1 MKKQINEFFSDHTV
15 QVAKAIGPQVMDA
28 IKSEMERQNM
38 NPIDQLD
45 PESQREMINRITQYI
60 EYELMLEL
68 GLTEKGDEE
77 RDNSDMPGFEG
88 TTDALN
94 NISIRGD
101 KGEINESIKQIRN
114 DFNRFL

>member
-1 MKKQINEFFSDHTV
+1 
-15 QVAKAIGPQVMDA
+15 
-28 IKSEMERQNM
+28 
-38 NPIDQLD
+38 
-45 PESQREMINRITQYI
+45 
-60 EYELMLEL
+60 MLEL